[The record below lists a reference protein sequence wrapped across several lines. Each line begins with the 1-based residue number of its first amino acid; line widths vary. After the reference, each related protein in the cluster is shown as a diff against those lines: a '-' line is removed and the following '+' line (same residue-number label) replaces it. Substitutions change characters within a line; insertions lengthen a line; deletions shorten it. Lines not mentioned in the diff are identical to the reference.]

1 MRRFAWLMVA
11 VLATIIARPVT
22 LVRWTEQAADDLAA
36 IREFLVRDSP
46 AYAHVIAERLYT
58 SVGHLRGFP
67 ELGRMVPERA
77 DHDLREL
84 VRRAYRIVYRRTPPG
99 ISSRL

>member
-1 MRRFAWLMVA
+1 M
-11 VLATIIARPVT
+11 T

-36 IREFLVRDSP
+36 IREFLARDSP

-77 DHDLREL
+77 DHDLASQA
-84 VRRAYRIVYRRTPPG
+84 VPRTLTSPTTSSG
-99 ISSRL
+99 IPSPLRSA